1 MIRRIKNVGKLSI
14 AEMWLAAQSSA
25 MDDMIVMV
33 QTPF

>member
-1 MIRRIKNVGKLSI
+1 MIRRIENVGKLSI
-14 AEMWLAAQSSA
+14 AEMWLAAQSNA